1 MNKIIPLLF
10 FVSIFQLTEVYA
22 TDGREISKKLTCY
35 NYDERIVFILDLS
48 KNNESL
54 NNIKLKNVKR
64 SENYIDIVTSNM
76 KIKFDSHNYILDV
89 KPNSASEPLKLD
101 CTDY

>member
-1 MNKIIPLLF
+1 M
-10 FVSIFQLTEVYA
+10 
-22 TDGREISKKLTCY
+22 
-35 NYDERIVFILDLS
+35 FILDLS